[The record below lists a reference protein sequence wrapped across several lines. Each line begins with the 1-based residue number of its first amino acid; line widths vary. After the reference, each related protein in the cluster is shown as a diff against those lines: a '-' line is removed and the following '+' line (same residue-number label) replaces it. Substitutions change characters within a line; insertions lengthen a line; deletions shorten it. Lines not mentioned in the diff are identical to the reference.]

1 MLLLDIFFESD
12 REVISFCEKL
22 YRQNK
27 KIAVQWRV
35 DEKWGNQI
43 SLDSLPLNE
52 LNFQS
57 IAEGLVHVYVT
68 NRLGEIIHGIIE
80 ENYYFTDRHEIEQIH
95 EFAEWIVI
103 GDDIDSLMIRKSK
116 HPIQLLRAIF
126 LMHIR
131 NATTVHFD
139 SIVQFGMK
147 VFKQDLINYVGL
159 AIDEFK
165 REEEH
170 QSFINTLREYIIKKE
185 PVIPIIHVRED
196 SVFYYYNGQGRQL
209 TRLELR
215 TLMKKEP
222 LYLIGL
228 PEDEWNLAPLIAMAP
243 KEIKMYVDDPSDPKT
258 QTIINVFQE
267 RVVLK
272 AVNEFPYSYASE
284 R

>member
-12 REVISFCEKL
+12 REVISFCGKL

-57 IAEGLVHVYVT
+57 IAEGLVHVYIT
-68 NRLGEIIHGIIE
+68 NRLGKIIHGIIE

-103 GDDIDSLMIRKSK
+103 GDDMDSLMIRKNK
-116 HPIQLLRAIF
+116 HPIQLLKAIF

-131 NATTVHFD
+131 NAPTIHFD

-215 TLMKKEP
+215 TLMQKEP

-228 PEDEWNLAPLIAMAP
+228 PQDEWNLAPLIAMAP

-267 RVVLK
+267 RVELK
-272 AVNEFPYSYASE
+272 AVEEFPYSYASE